1 MHSYNAILTYTLGDE
16 MIHTYS
22 GETIS
27 FNITYEKRTSIAIY
41 IDAYGNIEVQAPK
54 GTSLEHVLQFLE
66 EKWDWIGQKS
76 KEMKDR
82 MLGPKEKVYKDG
94 ETFLYLG
101 NEYPIQISQDINL
114 KQDHVVFEGDKLHI
128 YVKQLEDEKIKQALK
143 RFYYQQCK
151 VLVERSIQSYQSNF
165 KTKPRS
171 VRIADNNS
179 NWGTCN
185 SRLQLTFNWKL
196 AMAPLEVID
205 YVVVHEM
212 CHMVHLNHDRS
223 FWRLVGKMIPDYKE
237 MENWLALS
245 SWKMN
250 V

>member
-1 MHSYNAILTYTLGDE
+1 

-22 GETIS
+22 GKTIR
-27 FNITYEKRTSIAIY
+27 FEIKYKNRTSIGIT
-41 IDAYGNIEVQAPK
+41 IDSYGNVEVQAPK
-54 GTSLEHVLQFLE
+54 GTPDESVLKVLE
-66 EKWDWIGQKS
+66 EKWNLIQEKL

-82 MLGPKEKVYKDG
+82 LQGIQEKVYEHG

-101 NEYPIQISQDINL
+101 NVYPIKIFEDINIT
-114 KQDHVVFEGDKLHI
+114 KDHVVFEGEKLHI
-128 YVKQLEDEKIKQALK
+128 FVKQLEDERIKQALK

-151 VLVERSIQSYQSNF
+151 SLVEKSISSYQSNF

-171 VRIADNNS
+171 ISISDS
-179 NWGTCN
+179 KTTWGTCD
-185 SRLQLTFNWKL
+185 SKLQLTFNWRL
-196 AMAPLEVID
+196 AMAPREVID

-223 FWRLVGKMIPDYKE
+223 FWRLVGKIMPDYIEK
-237 MENWLALS
+237 ENWLAS
-245 SWKMN
+245 SNWKMT